1 MLRDFHIQRGLL
13 KILSRDV
20 NKKVVVKDMRV
31 VSGNFKGRQLKA
43 VPGVTTRPTTDKVK
57 EAIFNM
63 VGPYFDGGIALD
75 LFAGSGGLGIEA
87 MSRGI
92 ERCIFVD
99 REAKAIQT
107 IHKNLEICHASE
119 ASEVYRNDAERA
131 IKAIIKRELRF
142 ELIFLD
148 PPYKQQKL
156 KALITSVSENNLL
169 QKGGFIVTEHG
180 SDVQLP
186 VEIDQFIQIKYETY
200 GMTSITVYG
209 YKSSLGEE

>member
-1 MLRDFHIQRGLL
+1 
-13 KILSRDV
+13 
-20 NKKVVVKDMRV
+20 VVKDMRV
-31 VSGNFKGRQLKA
+31 VSGNYKGRQLKA

-87 MSRGI
+87 LSRGI

-107 IHKNLEICHASE
+107 IHKNLEACHAVD

-131 IKAIIKRELRF
+131 LKAIIKRELKFR
-142 ELIFLD
+142 LIFLD

-156 KALITSVSENNLL
+156 KTLINAVSENDLL
-169 QKGGFIVTEHG
+169 QQGGFIVTEHG
-180 SDVQLP
+180 SDIQLP
-186 VEIDQFIQIKYETY
+186 EEIHQLIQLKHETY
-200 GMTSITVYG
+200 GMSSITIFG
-209 YKSSLGEE
+209 YKSSIEEE

>member
-1 MLRDFHIQRGLL
+1 
-13 KILSRDV
+13 
-20 NKKVVVKDMRV
+20 VVKDMRV
-31 VSGNFKGRQLKA
+31 VSGNYKGRQLKA

-63 VGPYFDGGIALD
+63 VGPYFEGGIALD

-87 MSRGI
+87 LSRGM

-107 IHKNLEICHASE
+107 IHKNLEACHAVD

-131 IKAIIKRELRF
+131 LKAIIKRELKFR
-142 ELIFLD
+142 LIFLD

-156 KALITSVSENNLL
+156 KTLINAVSENDLL
-169 QKGGFIVTEHG
+169 QQGGFIVTEHG
-180 SDVQLP
+180 SDIQLP
-186 VEIDQFIQIKYETY
+186 EEIHQLIQLKHETY
-200 GMTSITVYG
+200 GMSSITIFG
-209 YKSSLGEE
+209 YKSSVEEE